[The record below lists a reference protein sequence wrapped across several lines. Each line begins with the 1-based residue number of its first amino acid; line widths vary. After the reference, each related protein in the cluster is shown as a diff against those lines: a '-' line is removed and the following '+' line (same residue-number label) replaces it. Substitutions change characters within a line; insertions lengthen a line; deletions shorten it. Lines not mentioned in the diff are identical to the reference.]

1 MKEVRSEIEIDAPP
15 SLVWQVLTD
24 FGAFPEW
31 NPFVKHIEGE
41 LVAGKLLTIVLKPG
55 PFAERTVRTR
65 VLCVDPGQSLIW
77 RVPPHIPALCDI
89 MHGFEVQALPDGRT
103 RFVQRA
109 VFRGLLGGLLAR
121 KATTERCG
129 LEEMNRAL
137 KVAAEW
143 AARPG
148 PGCMPRY
155 VQSMCPSLARAA
167 AKSAGTRE

>member
-1 MKEVRSEIEIDAPP
+1 MREVRSEIEIDAPP

-24 FGAFPEW
+24 FAAFPQW

-41 LVAGKLLTIVLKPG
+41 LTAGKTLTIVLKPG
-55 PFAERTVRTR
+55 PFAERTVRTK

-77 RVPPHIPALCDI
+77 RPAPHIPGLCSV
-89 MHGFEVQALPDGRT
+89 MHGFTLEALPGERT

-109 VFRGLLGGLLAR
+109 IFGGLLGGLMAR
-121 KATTERCG
+121 KAKAESCG
-129 LEEMNRAL
+129 AEEMNRAL

-148 PGCMPRY
+148 PGVMPRY
-155 VQSMCPSLARAA
+155 VQSMCPSLAKAS
-167 AKSAGTRE
+167 AKASGNDG

>member
-1 MKEVRSEIEIDAPP
+1 MKQVQSEIEIDAPP

-24 FGAFPEW
+24 FAAFPEW
-31 NPFVKHIEGE
+31 NPFVKHMEGE
-41 LVAGKLLTIVLKPG
+41 LVVGGHLTIVLKPG
-55 PFAERTVRTR
+55 PFAERTVRTQ

-77 RVPPHIPALCDI
+77 RHPPHIPWLFDV
-89 MHGFEVQALPDGRT
+89 MHGFTLEALPGERT

-109 VFRGLLGGLLAR
+109 VFRGLFGSLLAR
-121 KATTERCG
+121 KASHERCG

-155 VQSMCPSLARAA
+155 VSAMCPSLARAKA
-167 AKSAGTRE
+167 TGASD